1 MRYKN
6 LSENQ
11 QALLERLKSA
21 TLTPGTYIPSEA
33 MKNGILVAVFVGNKP
48 LVLTGSF
55 LDDSSF
61 KQAHALVQSQPFK
74 QLCSKAGYI
83 GELYVNDISGQDID
97 WSNRYSAI
105 AAKESGKVET
115 GMETGDLIA
124 LILSDDM
131 PFATAFCISTEIA
144 EVIER

>member
-11 QALLERLKSA
+11 KTLLERLKSA
-21 TLTPGTYIPSEA
+21 TLTPGIYIPSEA
-33 MKNGILVAVFVGNKP
+33 MKNGVLVAVFVGNKP

-74 QLCSKAGYI
+74 QLCRKAGYL
-83 GELYVNDISGQDID
+83 GELYVNDISGQDIN
-97 WSNRYSAI
+97 WNGKYAAI

-115 GMETGDLIA
+115 GTETGDLIA
-124 LILSDDM
+124 VILSDDL
-131 PFATAFCISTEIA
+131 PFATALCIDTEIM

>member
-1 MRYKN
+1 MRYEN

-11 QALLERLKSA
+11 KTLLERLKSA

-33 MKNGILVAVFVGNKP
+33 MKNGIHVAVFVGKKP

-61 KQAHALVQSQPFK
+61 KQAQALVQSKPFK
-74 QLCSKAGYI
+74 QLCRNAGYI
-83 GELYVNDISGQDID
+83 GELHVNDISGQDID
-97 WSNRYSAI
+97 WNSKYGAI

-115 GMETGDLIA
+115 GTETGDLIA
-124 LILSDDM
+124 LILSDDL
-131 PFATAFCISTEIA
+131 PFVTALCIDTEIA